1 MLLEAVYKNTTWGQA
16 KIGDKVLVEIESDK
30 KSKETDPYCCSS
42 RTSVNQQIKTVGHIS
57 REISRHVYFFLKD
70 EHGDIDGN
78 VKSIDYRPSLIP
90 AGGLRDSINFEFQ
103 MTPLH

>member
-1 MLLEAVYKNTTWGQA
+1 MVYSFQVTVAARGYHIYKNTTWNQA
-16 KIGDKVLVEIESDK
+16 KVVDKVLVEIESDK
-30 KSKETDPYCCSS
+30 KSKEIYPYCCSI

-78 VKSIDYRPSLIP
+78 VKSTD
-90 AGGLRDSINFEFQ
+90 
-103 MTPLH
+103 